1 MIDFGEL
8 AGATVEG
15 AVVGG
20 IASTGVGAGLAG
32 AMLAGG
38 VGAAA
43 GNVITQLINT
53 GSVDAGQLALA
64 TGAGVVGG
72 GLGYGIGKGISKIS
86 SKVAPKIA
94 NKIDD
99 FVTKRRVARGKVSA
113 NTVTPKQCRL
123 EMDLQFFA
131 KESGCPFEGGG
142 SKVDFYVR
150 PNGEAVPG
158 TGYRYIASDAPYL
171 DSLKSS
177 MKIPANS
184 KGATYISFDYLEK
197 ANPGLL
203 QVPHDAAYRA
213 SFDTLQIIDDL
224 RIPGGRWN
232 SSKKWLEP
240 ICVYYKQFGPGG
252 STQAITNQ
260 EILIDEIVDI
270 SL

>member
-99 FVTKRRVARGKVSA
+99 FVTKRRVARG
-113 NTVTPKQCRL
+113 
-123 EMDLQFFA
+123 
-131 KESGCPFEGGG
+131 GG
-142 SKVDFYVR
+142 SKVDFYVK
-150 PNGEAVPG
+150 PNGDAVPS
-158 TGYRYIASDAPYL
+158 TGCRYKNILLASCA
-171 DSLKSS
+171 
-177 MKIPANS
+177 
-184 KGATYISFDYLEK
+184 
-197 ANPGLL
+197 
-203 QVPHDAAYRA
+203 
-213 SFDTLQIIDDL
+213 
-224 RIPGGRWN
+224 RI
-232 SSKKWLEP
+232 
-240 ICVYYKQFGPGG
+240 
-252 STQAITNQ
+252 
-260 EILIDEIVDI
+260 
-270 SL
+270 